1 VYLASFD
8 ARALRHESKDR
19 QSRSADLEPISHS
32 VGRFV
37 QHLSIADI
45 PRDVIDKAKLVLL
58 DTLGV
63 ALASSTMDFGGM
75 VTRVAQALGGS
86 PESRLIGSRAKVAAA
101 NAVLANGTLAHG
113 LDYDDTLEEA
123 IVHTGCCAGMT
134 ALAVGEQVGAGG
146 RLVLEAA
153 IAGTEVMCKVGLV
166 APGKFHARGFH
177 PTALCSTFGA
187 AAAAG
192 KLYGLAPAQWSD
204 AFGLC
209 GSQSSGIIEYLA
221 DGTWTKRL
229 HPGWSA
235 HGGVIATL
243 LAREGFRGPA
253 TVFEGTHGF
262 FRSFG
267 GADEYRFEKL
277 LELGK
282 QWETPRLAFKSY
294 PCGSISHPYMDCA
307 LKLRQKHAPA
317 PEKIVEVV
325 CRTAEGPVHRLW
337 EPLAGKQ
344 RPVSSYGAKFSLP
357 YSIAVMLVHGR
368 AGLEEFTDEAI
379 RDPAVLVLAQKVR
392 YELDPTIDYPRHFSG
407 HVKIRLDSGAVLEE
421 NQPHPRGGYEDPL
434 APAEVEDKF
443 RANACLRL
451 PAEKAESVV
460 AAVRR
465 LEELRAISSLTELL
479 IP

>member
-1 VYLASFD
+1 VEPYSQAIAKFLHQ
-8 ARALRHESKDR
+8 LK
-19 QSRSADLEPISHS
+19 LE
-32 VGRFV
+32 
-37 QHLSIADI
+37 
-45 PRDVIDKAKLVLL
+45 DVPPAVVDKAKLVLL

-63 ALASSTMDFGGM
+63 ALASSTMDFGQM
-75 VTRVAQALGGS
+75 VLNVAQKLGG
-86 PESRLIGSRAKVAAA
+86 PPASRLIGSSSKVAAA
-101 NAVLANGTLAHG
+101 NAVIANGTLAHG

-134 ALAVGEQVGAGG
+134 AMAVGDEVAASG
-146 RLVLEAA
+146 RSVLEAA
-153 IAGTEVMCKVGLV
+153 IAGTEVMCKAGLV
-166 APGKFHARGFH
+166 GPGKFHARGFH

-192 KLYGLAPAQWSD
+192 KLYGLNLIQWSD

-235 HGGVIATL
+235 HGGIIATL
-243 LAREGFRGPA
+243 LAQQGFRGPS

-262 FRSFG
+262 YRSFG
-267 GADEYRFEKL
+267 GANDYRFEKL

-282 QWETPRLAFKSY
+282 VWEIPRLTFKSY

-307 LKLRQKHAPA
+307 LKLKQKHSVRA
-317 PEKIVEVV
+317 ERIVEVV

-337 EPLAGKQ
+337 EPLKDKQ
-344 RPVSSYGAKFSLP
+344 RPASSYGAKFSLP
-357 YSIAVMLVHGR
+357 YSIAVMLVRGK

-379 RDPAVLVLAQKVR
+379 ADPLVLDLAKKVR

-407 HVKIRLDSGAVLEE
+407 HVKIKLDDGRVLEE
-421 NQPHPRGGYEDPL
+421 NQAHPRGGFESPL
-434 APAEVEDKF
+434 PPEEIEEKF
-443 RANACLRL
+443 RANARL
-451 PAEKAESVV
+451 ALPEGRLDGIINSVK
-460 AAVRR
+460 R
-465 LEELRAISSLTELL
+465 LEQLRSITALSDLL
-479 IP
+479 EPA